1 MEKNRLDGQQ
11 RGASRTTVKDLI
23 NELKKYPED
32 MIVAADYDI
41 FSDIELEVKI
51 WTHTN
56 YPYDKPDVEFLNL
69 Q

>member
-1 MEKNRLDGQQ
+1 MK
-11 RGASRTTVKDLI
+11 VKDLI
-23 NELKKYPED
+23 RELKKYPQD
-32 MIVAADYDI
+32 MIVTVDNDI
-41 FSDIELEVKI
+41 FSDIEIEVQV